1 MTTPPGQDHLDED
14 TQGCYPTLE
23 AIDRDLERLGELT
36 GPHITDEKEDLSVAA
51 ARIPDDDQR
60 REAEEVLSRLRP
72 VIEPHLEAIDQ
83 ASPEAAGLPGPEAA
97 GLPGPGDLH
106 PA

>member
-1 MTTPPGQDHLDED
+1 MTTPPEQDHLDED
-14 TQGCYPTLE
+14 GQGCYPTLE
-23 AIDRDLERLGELT
+23 AVDRDLERLGELT
-36 GPHITDEKEDLSVAA
+36 GPHVTDEKEDLSVAA

-83 ASPEAAGLPGPEAA
+83 AFPGAV
-97 GLPGPGDLH
+97 GLPGPGDLP

>member
-1 MTTPPGQDHLDED
+1 MTTPPEQDHLDEEG
-14 TQGCYPTLE
+14 QGCYPALEAIDYPTLE

-36 GPHITDEKEDLSVAA
+36 GPHVTDEKEDLSVAA

-72 VIEPHLEAIDQ
+72 VIEPTLEAIDQ
-83 ASPEAAGLPGPEAA
+83 AVPGAGF
-97 GLPGPGDLH
+97 PGPGDLH

>member
-1 MTTPPGQDHLDED
+1 MTAPSDPYDIGEDGQ
-14 TQGCYPTLE
+14 CRAPALE

-36 GPHITDEKEDLSVAA
+36 GPHVINMTEDLSVAA

-60 REAEEVLSRLRP
+60 REAEELLGRLRP
-72 VIEPHLEAIDQ
+72 VIGPHLDTLGEARPAPDGQ
-83 ASPEAAGLPGPEAA
+83 
-97 GLPGPGDLH
+97 H